1 MLISNFVGTC
11 SNDNQGKTPSST
23 WSGSPWLSDLD
34 PNISNVKR
42 DSVNDTTQKSATYS
56 QHLQNDITNP
66 AHLIPNHYQEALSL
80 KNYEHSQYTKTANYQ
95 NESIQYNDQ
104 KNFSRASGDAQ
115 NKYPN
120 LETESNFH
128 HREYKMEQG
137 PWSAKTDQHCNPNAS
152 NSIGNDSNLQAPTME
167 HKPQKF
173 VGRDSINPNPS
184 NDREIDIDN
193 YNIRD
198 LDPEWRDDD
207 SDHRSTFDITFDK
220 RNLDQTHPFQ
230 EEVAGFGDGQSGFG
244 GYYDLSRQA
253 TAEQKSVGLAPS
265 LLRCSSRGS
274 IRYSLSTAS
283 NLDAQEI
290 TNHNYRPTNIGFN
303 QSFSRNDGNDT
314 LSERWPPAHMRNNE
328 VSPFTLPNNW
338 DSLPQTITSDTQRV
352 CPTVNQQ
359 LNQPSIGG
367 TYSTDSSKIKRDLS
381 SISSSIETTCE
392 SNTGSSKIDTQ
403 INDYPKQPGISKFE
417 DDPNLNLPPPPM
429 PPPQNAPNV
438 PNSDNSELEQPFHRP
453 PQVENFNGR
462 AEDHAF
468 QANLFS
474 TPPPPPRSHQYCSTN
489 DRFQRNQQVSSHPH
503 RVGGLTE
510 NVNSSPQKATIS
522 PSSSAPDYSAL
533 LQYIQHY
540 QEQMSGSEEDSQ
552 PKSKS

>member
-1 MLISNFVGTC
+1 MLLLNFVGTS

-42 DSVNDTTQKSATYS
+42 DSLNGTIQKSASYS
-56 QHLQNDITNP
+56 QHIENDMTNP
-66 AHLIPNHYQEALSL
+66 THLIPNYDQEALSFN
-80 KNYEHSQYTKTANYQ
+80 NYEHSQYTKTVDHQ
-95 NESIQYNDQ
+95 NQSIQHNDQ
-104 KNFSRASGDAQ
+104 KNISRDTVDAQ

-128 HREYKMEQG
+128 HREYKIEQG

-173 VGRDSINPNPS
+173 VGRDSINPNPT
-184 NDREIDIDN
+184 NDREIDMNN

-207 SDHRSTFDITFDK
+207 SDNRSTFDITFDK

-230 EEVAGFGDGQSGFG
+230 EEIAGFGDSQSGFG

-253 TAEQKSVGLAPS
+253 TTEQRSVGHAPN
-265 LLRCSSRGS
+265 LLRCSSRS
-274 IRYSLSTAS
+274 SVSYSHSTAS
-283 NLDAQEI
+283 NIDAQEI
-290 TNHNYRPTNIGFN
+290 TNQNYHPTNIGAN
-303 QSFSRNDGNDT
+303 QSFSRNDRNDT
-314 LSERWPPAHMRNNE
+314 LSERWASAHMRNND
-328 VSPFTLPNNW
+328 VSPRLPNNW
-338 DSLPQTITSDTQRV
+338 TSLPQTITSDTQRV
-352 CPTVNQQ
+352 GTTVNQRQ

-367 TYSTDSSKIKRDLS
+367 TYSTDSSKIKKDLS
-381 SISSSIETTCE
+381 SISSSKEMTCK
-392 SNTGSSKIDTQ
+392 SNTGSSKIDTHM
-403 INDYPKQPGISKFE
+403 NDYPEQPGISKFE
-417 DDPNLNLPPPPM
+417 NYPNLNLPPPPI
-429 PPPQNAPNV
+429 PPPQNTTNV
-438 PNSDNSELEQPFHRP
+438 PNSDNSELEQPLHRP
-453 PQVENFNGR
+453 LQVENFNGR

-468 QANLFS
+468 QANLFGR
-474 TPPPPPRSHQYCSTN
+474 PPPPPRSNQYCSTN
-489 DRFQRNQQVSSHPH
+489 DRFQMYQQVSSHPQ

-510 NVNSSPQKATIS
+510 NADSSPKKEIIS

-540 QEQMSGSEEDSQ
+540 QEQMSGSEEDNQ
-552 PKSKS
+552 PKK